1 MKMETRRDAR
11 RMSAIIQRL
20 SAETGSNPDGQRAIS
35 TGKSASR
42 QQLPTDEKR
51 VYQDQFERC
60 TQVSRRTQPGKGWR
74 RRFNSVPWPPAFK
87 GLEAKPP
94 KLPARIQPAP

>member
-35 TGKSASR
+35 TGKSAS
-42 QQLPTDEKR
+42 
-51 VYQDQFERC
+51 VYQ
-60 TQVSRRTQPGKGWR
+60 RTCVTIRSKNPRPKGAE
-74 RRFNSVPWPPAFK
+74 SMH
-87 GLEAKPP
+87 
-94 KLPARIQPAP
+94 

>member
-51 VYQDQFERC
+51 V
-60 TQVSRRTQPGKGWR
+60 
-74 RRFNSVPWPPAFK
+74 
-87 GLEAKPP
+87 
-94 KLPARIQPAP
+94 